1 VAALIDTHCHL
12 DVSEFDAD
20 RAAVLARAR
29 AAGVVAQVIP
39 AVRRAGWPFLLEL
52 CRTEPDLF
60 PALGLHPVYLDQH
73 DDADVDA
80 LARAVA
86 DERPVAIGEIGLDWF
101 VEQLDRTRQ
110 EALFERQL
118 AIARD
123 AGLPVILH
131 VRRAHD
137 AALAVLKRIRVAGGI
152 AHAYSGSL
160 EQAWQYLDLGFR
172 LGFGGMLTFER
183 SSKLRRLAREL
194 PLDAMVL
201 ETDAPDL
208 TVASHRG
215 ERNSPEYLPEC
226 LAALAEVRGE
236 DPDGVAARTT
246 ANARAVLGLPAHC
259 SSVHASWSGR
269 TGLPPCG
276 PPGSF
281 SPGWAGSVPT
291 PPRRSPAPASGRSPS
306 STTTAS
312 PPPTST
318 GSCPPWAARSAAGRS
333 R

>member
-1 VAALIDTHCHL
+1 MTALIDTHCHL
-12 DVSEFDAD
+12 DVGEFDAD

-29 AAGVVAQVIP
+29 AAGVLALVIP
-39 AVRRAGWPFLLEL
+39 AIHRAGWPFLLEL
-52 CRTEPDLF
+52 CRTEPDLY
-60 PALGLHPVYLDQH
+60 PALGLHPVYLEQH
-73 DDADVDA
+73 EDSDVDA
-80 LARAVA
+80 LAAAVA

-110 EALFERQL
+110 QALFERQL

-123 AGLPVILH
+123 ADLPVILH

-137 AALAVLKRIRVAGGI
+137 ATLAILKRMRVRGGI

-183 SSKLRRLAREL
+183 STKLRRLAREL
-194 PLDAMVL
+194 PLEAIVL

-236 DPDGVAARTT
+236 DPAVVAAGTT
-246 ANARAVLGLPAHC
+246 ANARAVLALPA
-259 SSVHASWSGR
+259 
-269 TGLPPCG
+269 
-276 PPGSF
+276 
-281 SPGWAGSVPT
+281 
-291 PPRRSPAPASGRSPS
+291 
-306 STTTAS
+306 TT
-312 PPPTST
+312 
-318 GSCPPWAARSAAGRS
+318 
-333 R
+333 